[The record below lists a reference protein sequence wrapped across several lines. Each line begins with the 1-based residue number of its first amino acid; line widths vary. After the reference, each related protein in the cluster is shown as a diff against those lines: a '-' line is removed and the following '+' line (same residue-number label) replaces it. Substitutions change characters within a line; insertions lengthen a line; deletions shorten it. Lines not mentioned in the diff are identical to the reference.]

1 MPIDFYYVLKERILM
16 LINVSI
22 SFLFYVQVNYCM
34 FELPLLFLVIVLQL
48 L

>member
-16 LINVSI
+16 LMCK
-22 SFLFYVQVNYCM
+22 FLFYVQVNYCM